1 MEAVAAA
8 VVCLCLASLVIVV
21 SDPGNQFYERE
32 IPWDLKELTARLVTI
47 AGGLA
52 GFAVTGMVLLV
63 TLERDQVDL
72 GTDAF
77 YATVFMFVTAYL
89 FLVSAAFLF
98 AFMPRADA
106 DGKQPARIQFALAAN
121 LMFRSV
127 MIAWFALRPLMQSFE
142 LTVLADFSGGA
153 ITFSL
158 ALGGVFLMAILY
170 GIGVITLRESILL
183 PALSTLVW
191 VVVAMLALDVLPEL
205 KSSKSTLY
213 LTAALYGL
221 NVLTFFHFCLGLL
234 AGMFERV
241 RVFSVRY
248 SRDVCLVDTQSTM
261 VLLAFLWMAVM
272 GIV

>member
-1 MEAVAAA
+1 VEAVAAA
-8 VVCLCLASLVIVV
+8 VVLSILASLVVV
-21 SDPGNQFYERE
+21 LADPGSQFYERE
-32 IPWDLKELTARLVTI
+32 TPWDLKELSGRLVVI

-63 TLERDQVDL
+63 TLAKDRAESRSDSFD
-72 GTDAF
+72 
-77 YATVFMFVTAYL
+77 ATVFMFLTAYL

-127 MIAWFALRPLMQSFE
+127 MIAWLQSFG
-142 LTVLADFSGGA
+142 LDVLADFSGGA
-153 ITFSL
+153 LTFSV

-183 PALSTLVW
+183 PTLSTIVW
-191 VVVAMLALDVLPEL
+191 LLAALLAIDLLPEL
-205 KSSKSTLY
+205 KSPKSSLY

-241 RVFSVRY
+241 RIFSVRY
-248 SRDVCLVDTQSTM
+248 SRDVSLIDTQSTM
-261 VLLAFLWMAVM
+261 ILLAFLWMAVM
-272 GIV
+272 GIL